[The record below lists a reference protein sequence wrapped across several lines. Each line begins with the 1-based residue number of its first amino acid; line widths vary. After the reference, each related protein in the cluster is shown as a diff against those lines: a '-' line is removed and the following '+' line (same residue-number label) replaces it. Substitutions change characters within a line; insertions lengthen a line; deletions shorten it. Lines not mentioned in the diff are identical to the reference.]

1 MTPPPPPPPENLSK
15 DGKSVIVGGIKWFP
29 KGDFISINNNELN
42 FAKKI
47 RGRKLSNTQGV
58 IPENLT
64 MRDCVGKV
72 AEIYDLLGRV
82 ALLVSGMKL
91 DIHELHSRK
100 LDWDDKLPDDLRRI
114 WVSNFE
120 LMQEIGNIKFNKA
133 VVPIDAKNLN
143 IETID
148 TGDASKDLV
157 CSAIYARFE
166 IYNGGFSCQSIF
178 ARSKICLLKFRCRGK
193 S

>member
-1 MTPPPPPPPENLSK
+1 M
-15 DGKSVIVGGIKWFP
+15 
-29 KGDFISINNNELN
+29 N

-72 AEIYDLLGRV
+72 AEIYDPLGSV
-82 ALLVSGMKL
+82 TPLVSGMKL

-120 LMQEIGNIKFNKA
+120 LMQEIVNIKFNRA

-143 IETID
+143 IETM
-148 TGDASKDLV
+148 V
-157 CSAIYARFE
+157 MRV
-166 IYNGGFSCQSIF
+166 
-178 ARSKICLLKFRCRGK
+178 KI
-193 S
+193 